1 MRKTIFLSIIAIMG
15 LVMHSCAPDP
25 VYSYPPE
32 FKKPLLFTLDDPKS
46 IVFNNQNN
54 IETVTSC
61 KPGDSIT
68 VYLPT
73 AYTGVNIYK
82 TIYRWTSKDGLL
94 GSDTTITQ
102 IAPCELD
109 SLPPKRTFK
118 APLTPGRYEVYFRA
132 SFYYSGQTEQGFWS
146 ESYPPNNVIIQ
157 NGMHIQED
165 RESSVY
171 GILIVTE

>member
-1 MRKTIFLSIIAIMG
+1 MRKAIFLSIIAVIG
-15 LVMHSCAPDP
+15 LFLHSCAPDP

-32 FKKPLLFTLDDPKS
+32 FKKPLLFTLDNPKS

-54 IETVTSC
+54 IETVDYC

-82 TIYRWTSKDGLL
+82 SIYQWTSKDALL
-94 GSDTTITQ
+94 GSKTITQ

-109 SLPPKRTFK
+109 SLPPKWTFV
-118 APLTPGRYEVYFRA
+118 APQVPGRYEVYFRA
-132 SFYYSGQTEQGFWS
+132 SFYYSAQTEAGTIYGGYPTNSGVNGYQGA
-146 ESYPPNNVIIQ
+146 
-157 NGMHIQED
+157 
-165 RESSVY
+165 SSVS
-171 GILIVTE
+171 GTLIVKE

>member
-1 MRKTIFLSIIAIMG
+1 MRKTFFLSIIAIMG

-82 TIYRWTSKDGLL
+82 TIYQWTSKEGLL
-94 GSDTTITQ
+94 GSKTITQ
-102 IAPCELD
+102 IAPCELG
-109 SLPPKRTFK
+109 SLPPKWTFK

-132 SFYYSGQTEQGFWS
+132 SFYYSAQTEQGFLS
-146 ESYPPNNVIIQ
+146 GSYPPNNVIVQ
-157 NGMHIQED
+157 NGTHIQED
-165 RESSVY
+165 RESSVS
-171 GILIVTE
+171 GTLIVME

>member
-1 MRKTIFLSIIAIMG
+1 MRKAIFLSIIAVIG
-15 LVMHSCAPDP
+15 LFLHSCAPDP

-32 FKKPLLFTLDDPKS
+32 FKKPLLFTLDNPRS

-54 IETVTSC
+54 IETVAYC

-82 TIYRWTSKDGLL
+82 SIYQWTSKEALL
-94 GSDTTITQ
+94 GSKTITQ

-109 SLPPKRTFK
+109 SLPPKWTFV
-118 APLTPGRYEVYFRA
+118 APQVPGRYEVYFRA
-132 SFYYSGQTEQGFWS
+132 SFYYSAQTEAGTIYGGYPTNSGVNGYQGA
-146 ESYPPNNVIIQ
+146 
-157 NGMHIQED
+157 
-165 RESSVY
+165 SSVS
-171 GILIVTE
+171 GTLIVKE

>member
-1 MRKTIFLSIIAIMG
+1 MRKAIFLSIIAVIG
-15 LVMHSCAPDP
+15 LFLHSCAPDP

-32 FKKPLLFTLDDPKS
+32 FKKPLLFTLDNPKS

-54 IETVTSC
+54 IETVAYC

-82 TIYRWTSKDGLL
+82 SIYQWTSKEALL
-94 GSDTTITQ
+94 GSKTITQ

-109 SLPPKRTFK
+109 SLPPKWTFV
-118 APLTPGRYEVYFRA
+118 APQVPGRYEVYFRA
-132 SFYYSGQTEQGFWS
+132 SFYYSAQTEAGTIYGGYPTNSGVNGYQGA
-146 ESYPPNNVIIQ
+146 
-157 NGMHIQED
+157 
-165 RESSVY
+165 SSVS
-171 GILIVTE
+171 GTLIVKE

>member
-1 MRKTIFLSIIAIMG
+1 MRKAIFLSIIAVIG
-15 LVMHSCAPDP
+15 LFLHSCAPDP

-32 FKKPLLFTLDDPKS
+32 FKKPLLFTLDNPKS

-54 IETVTSC
+54 IETVAYC

-82 TIYRWTSKDGLL
+82 SIYQWTSKDALL
-94 GSDTTITQ
+94 GSKTITQ

-109 SLPPKRTFK
+109 SLPPKWTFV
-118 APLTPGRYEVYFRA
+118 APQVPGRYEVYFRA
-132 SFYYSGQTEQGFWS
+132 SFYYSAQTEAGTIYGGYPTNSGVNGYQGA
-146 ESYPPNNVIIQ
+146 
-157 NGMHIQED
+157 
-165 RESSVY
+165 SSVS
-171 GILIVTE
+171 GTLIVKE